1 MIRKLVEVAPGK
13 WRLVRKE
20 AASKAKG
27 SRRLRRASPRGFGVG
42 LELFDQP
49 ERTDPAGVQVAAADR
64 AGAPAGGVEIGA
76 EMIAAG
82 AG

>member
-20 AASKAKG
+20 AASKTKG
-27 SRRLRRASPRGFGVG
+27 SRRLRRASPRGFGVS
-42 LELFDQP
+42 LELGDQGDG
-49 ERTDPAGVQVAAADR
+49 TDRAGVLVAATDR
-64 AGAPAGGVEIGA
+64 AGAPAGGVEIGT